1 MIKNKIFYVIL
12 LAIVISSCNRP
23 VSRFTIKEEDNQAA
37 PAEFNFV
44 NESKNT
50 DFYLWNFGDGDSS
63 FHENPTHIFYKPGT
77 YEITL
82 QSIRDK
88 KSRLHKKTITVT
100 APKSTLIEIQTPYG
114 EMIAELYDDTPQH
127 RDNFIK
133 LVSEGFYND
142 LLFHRVIDGFMIQG
156 GDPDSKNASPDKRL
170 GAGGPGYQIPA
181 EIEAGHAHIKGALAA
196 ARQGDAVNPEKKSSG
211 SQFYIVHGG
220 PVSRKDLEMFSQ
232 RSGRNFAEE
241 TIEEYLKSGGTPF
254 LDGQYTVFGRVI
266 KGLEVID
273 QIAKSQTRSD
283 DRPIEDIKMKIVEIK
298 KKWKKK
304 KVFWVLT
311 SVVRASN
318 WGSRILP
325 LVNFYQNDINF

>member
-114 EMIAELYDDTPQH
+114 RSEEHTSELQSRGH
-127 RDNFIK
+127 
-133 LVSEGFYND
+133 LVCR
-142 LLFHRVIDGFMIQG
+142 LL
-156 GDPDSKNASPDKRL
+156 L
-170 GAGGPGYQIPA
+170 
-181 EIEAGHAHIKGALAA
+181 
-196 ARQGDAVNPEKKSSG
+196 EKKNTTT
-211 SQFYIVHGG
+211 Q
-220 PVSRKDLEMFSQ
+220 
-232 RSGRNFAEE
+232 
-241 TIEEYLKSGGTPF
+241 
-254 LDGQYTVFGRVI
+254 
-266 KGLEVID
+266 
-273 QIAKSQTRSD
+273 
-283 DRPIEDIKMKIVEIK
+283 
-298 KKWKKK
+298 
-304 KVFWVLT
+304 
-311 SVVRASN
+311 
-318 WGSRILP
+318 
-325 LVNFYQNDINF
+325 